1 MSAHGELICGNFGDC
16 VNLPGGY
23 RCDCREGSGLQV
35 NYSSLILNQ
44 YKRKFL
50 MNSTRVYFKTL
61 ILRLQMYVMYLFYN
75 SISNLI
81 FALRLNIT

>member
-50 MNSTRVYFKTL
+50 MNLTRGYFKIFYFTFTDV
-61 ILRLQMYVMYLFYN
+61 RYVSFLQLDF
-75 SISNLI
+75 
-81 FALRLNIT
+81 

>member
-35 NYSSLILNQ
+35 IYSSLILNQ

>member
-35 NYSSLILNQ
+35 IYSSLIFNL

-50 MNSTRVYFKTL
+50 MNSARVNFKIF
-61 ILRLQMYVMYLFYN
+61 ILRLQMDVMFLFYN
-75 SISNLI
+75 SISNSI
-81 FALRLNIT
+81 YALRLNTT